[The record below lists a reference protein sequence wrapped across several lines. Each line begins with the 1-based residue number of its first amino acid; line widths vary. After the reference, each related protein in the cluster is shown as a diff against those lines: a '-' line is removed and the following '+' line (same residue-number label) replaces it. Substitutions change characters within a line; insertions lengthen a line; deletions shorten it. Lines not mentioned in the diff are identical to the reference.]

1 MPASGAYTQEDIQQ
15 ILHIAIAQQVDTG
28 EFSREQL
35 LEIAAELGISPQLL
49 QIAEQEWQ
57 QQQSLQR
64 QRQDFDTY
72 RRHYLR
78 QSGIKYLIVN
88 SFLVGLNALMGFST
102 PWSLYVLL
110 FWGLGLSLKTWKV
123 YASRGED
130 YERAFQQWYRRHQL
144 RHFVNGWV
152 GKIGKLLSA

>member
-1 MPASGAYTQEDIQQ
+1 MPTSGAYSQEDIQQ
-15 ILHIAIAQQVDTG
+15 ILHIAIVQQVDTG

-64 QRQDFDTY
+64 QRQDFDAY
-72 RRHYLR
+72 RQHQLR
-78 QSGIKYLIVN
+78 QSGIKFLIVN
-88 SFLVGLNALMGFST
+88 SFLVSLNILMGFGF
-102 PWSLYVLL
+102 PWSVYVLL
-110 FWGLGLSLKTWKV
+110 CWGLGLSLKTWKV

-144 RHFVNGWV
+144 RHFVSGWV
-152 GKIGKLLSA
+152 GKIGRLLNA